1 MTREEAITYLEALKD
16 HSRWAVEI
24 TALNVAISALEENKE
39 ELITISHFKECYHCG
54 HKSVYWQND
63 YDFEDFGYEGQGIVQ
78 MYTCANCGTE
88 IECSIP
94 IINSESEDGE

>member
-1 MTREEAITYLEALKD
+1 MT
-16 HSRWAVEI
+16 
-24 TALNVAISALEENKE
+24 NE
-39 ELITISHFKECYHCG
+39 ELIESLNICAPKKPKSEWGKMQRRIINEAISKLKEGEPTSHFKECYHCG

-94 IINSESEDGE
+94 ITNSESEEK